1 MLRIL
6 YQQHGTLAIHVELD
20 MKFLDKIALNRLI
33 IIISNFIL
41 GMLKIFAPKT
51 VDEIEIPKP
60 KRKKI
65 LPWRNTDE

>member
-1 MLRIL
+1 
-6 YQQHGTLAIHVELD
+6 
-20 MKFLDKIALNRLI
+20 MKLLDKIALNRLI

-41 GMLKIFAPKT
+41 GILKIFAPKI

-65 LPWRNTDE
+65 LPWRNQDE